1 MRGATAGIVSGYFN
15 DPVSIHAPMRGAT
28 VRRPENVSYGRSFNP
43 RAHAGRDLV
52 MLESIQSLT
61 DVSIHAPMRGATKTA
76 ATAQSTAFVSIH
88 APMRGATGNTGRRS
102 PTSAFQSTRPCGA
115 RHRQNYYNHLGIKVS
130 IHAPMRGA
138 TIVCVLMPS
147 APFCFNPRAHAGRD
161 SSAAFSLSCLSSFN
175 PRAHA
180 GRDGFTAAD
189 FADHREFQSTR
200 PCGARLFN
208 KFVFGTHG
216 AFQSTRPCGA
226 RRRTTMTRWPAACVS
241 IHAPMRGATGLGSL
255 WSNHRSR
262 FNPRAHAGRDTTRR

>member
-115 RHRQNYYNHLGIKVS
+115 RRSAPVYPCRRPQFQSTRPCGARRSPSQRISSLSPCFNPRAHAGRDAAIIPDKSYALVS

-138 TIVCVLMPS
+138 TC
-147 APFCFNPRAHAGRD
+147 CRRA
-161 SSAAFSLSCLSSFN
+161 
-175 PRAHA
+175 
-180 GRDGFTAAD
+180 
-189 FADHREFQSTR
+189 
-200 PCGARLFN
+200 
-208 KFVFGTHG
+208 
-216 AFQSTRPCGA
+216 
-226 RRRTTMTRWPAACVS
+226 
-241 IHAPMRGATGLGSL
+241 
-255 WSNHRSR
+255 
-262 FNPRAHAGRDTTRR
+262 